1 MDYGN
6 ENHYKANSS
15 SYSLFSPEMRQ
26 WLLTCAAGVP
36 VEAQGT
42 LVAGV
47 SCKIRMAS
55 ALASWAAVVVQRTP
69 GIAGTSCKSRTLN
82 SLGKSVIQPL
92 IV

>member
-1 MDYGN
+1 M
-6 ENHYKANSS
+6 EMKTITKPIAAAIP
-15 SYSLFSPEMRQ
+15 FPPEMRQ
-26 WLLTCAAGVP
+26 WLLTRAAGVP

-47 SCKIRMAS
+47 SRKIHVAS

-82 SLGKSVIQPL
+82 SLGKCVVQTL
-92 IV
+92 MV